1 MAQQTDTKGTT
12 VMGNHRLHN
21 NGHIGAH
28 RTTELSRIERAIG
41 AAIEHFWHGVVVTG
55 VGLPSI
61 LAFES
66 LRPMWEHL
74 THMFLR

>member
-1 MAQQTDTKGTT
+1 MSK
-12 VMGNHRLHN
+12 HRLHN
-21 NGHIGAH
+21 NGHTGTH
-28 RTTELSRIERAIG
+28 RTSELSRIEKAIG

-66 LRPMWEHL
+66 LRPIWEGFV
-74 THMFLR
+74 HMFLKH